1 MTKSFEL
8 AQHLLYLDSELEDD
22 CDYPFYIPH
31 LERLVSEFYE
41 WSDIV
46 DGVMIELGLGDESI
60 GDMWPDVEFVYL
72 CVRLGHGVGFADN
85 FNCKDSTL
93 MKLAKLA
100 RDAAM
105 SQTCLEDGIYLGDDN
120 VIYFYNYH

>member
-1 MTKSFEL
+1 MSKSSEL
-8 AQHLLYLDSELEDD
+8 AQLLLYLDSELEDD
-22 CDYPFYIPH
+22 CGHPFYIPH

-60 GDMWPDVEFVYL
+60 GDMWPRVEFVYL
-72 CVRLGHGVGFADN
+72 CVRLGHGAGFADN
-85 FNCKDSTL
+85 FDHRDPEAT
-93 MKLAKLA
+93 KLAKLA
-100 RDAAM
+100 RDATK

-120 VIYFYNYH
+120 VIYFFNYH